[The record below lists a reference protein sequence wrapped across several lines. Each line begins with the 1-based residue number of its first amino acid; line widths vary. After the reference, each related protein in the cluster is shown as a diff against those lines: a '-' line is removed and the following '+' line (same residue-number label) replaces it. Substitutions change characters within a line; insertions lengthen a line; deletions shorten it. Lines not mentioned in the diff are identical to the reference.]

1 MFVLACFSKI
11 LDETVGGLISG
22 ANEKYKEWR
31 TLNGVESA
39 ITDFNE
45 EFSASALD
53 SGVFSKFINTN
64 EKVKLYFKDYFL
76 KGDHLKDEPQI
87 LDEIIETA
95 LYEIN
100 KQYVSR
106 KSSGFSKFTNRTKHT
121 TRLCKNSYYA
131 RSNRRR
137 KKISYKISS

>member
-1 MFVLACFSKI
+1 MRSLQFVATFIEVSCDYFPVQRGNVMFVLACFSKI

-45 EFSASALD
+45 EFSDSALD

-64 EKVKLYFKDYFL
+64 EKVKLYFKRPF
-76 KGDHLKDEPQI
+76 
-87 LDEIIETA
+87 
-95 LYEIN
+95 
-100 KQYVSR
+100 
-106 KSSGFSKFTNRTKHT
+106 
-121 TRLCKNSYYA
+121 NSA
-131 RSNRRR
+131 N
-137 KKISYKISS
+137 

>member
-45 EFSASALD
+45 EFSDSALD

-76 KGDHLKDEPQI
+76 KGDHLKD
-87 LDEIIETA
+87 
-95 LYEIN
+95 
-100 KQYVSR
+100 
-106 KSSGFSKFTNRTKHT
+106 
-121 TRLCKNSYYA
+121 
-131 RSNRRR
+131 
-137 KKISYKISS
+137 